1 MLLASPTQ
9 TTKRRIPMKR
19 IFSALLTL
27 AAAAALVPVV
37 HAQCTNATLTGKY
50 GATFSGFLAPGHST
64 KGDEKPFAGA
74 GLATFDGAG
83 SMSATLSVS
92 FDGVIV
98 TNDLYTAS
106 YTVNSD
112 CTGSMTST
120 NGGAN
125 FTFVIVNSG
134 AELLAVDIDAGQT
147 WTLDG
152 KKL

>member
-1 MLLASPTQ
+1 M
-9 TTKRRIPMKR
+9 KRRIPMKR

-27 AAAAALVPVV
+27 AAAAALVPAV
-37 HAQCTNATLTGKY
+37 HAQCTNANLTGNY

-83 SMSATLSVS
+83 NVSVTLSVS
-92 FDGVIV
+92 YNGVIA
-98 TNDLYTAS
+98 TNELYTAS

-112 CTGSMTST
+112 CTGSMKST

-125 FTFVIVNSG
+125 FTFVIVSSG
-134 AELLAVDIDAGQT
+134 AEILAVDIDAGQT
-147 WTLDG
+147 WTLDA

>member
-1 MLLASPTQ
+1 
-9 TTKRRIPMKR
+9 MKR

-27 AAAAALVPVV
+27 AAAAALVPAV
-37 HAQCTNATLTGKY
+37 HAQCTNATLTGRY

-64 KGDEKPFAGA
+64 KGEEKPFAGA

-83 SMSATLSVS
+83 NVSVTLSVS
-92 FDGVIV
+92 YNGAVA
-98 TNDLYTAS
+98 TNELYTAS

-125 FTFVIVNSG
+125 FTFVIVSSG
-134 AELLAVDIDAGQT
+134 AEILAVDIDAGQT

>member
-1 MLLASPTQ
+1 
-9 TTKRRIPMKR
+9 MKR

-27 AAAAALVPVV
+27 AAAVALVILPGVTAV
-37 HAQCTNATLTGKY
+37 HAQCSNATLTGNY
-50 GATFSGFLAPGHST
+50 GFTFSGFLAPGHST

-74 GLATFDGAG
+74 GLGTSDGAG
-83 SMSATLSVS
+83 NFSATSSYS
-92 FDGVIV
+92 FNGVIS
-98 TNDLYTAS
+98 TNNLYTAS

-125 FTFVIVNSG
+125 FTFVIVSSG
-134 AELLAVDIDAGQT
+134 AEFFAIDIDAGQT

-152 KKL
+152 KRQ

>member
-1 MLLASPTQ
+1 M
-9 TTKRRIPMKR
+9 KRRIPMKR

-27 AAAAALVPVV
+27 AAAAALVPAV
-37 HAQCTNATLTGKY
+37 HAQCTNATLTGNY
-50 GATFSGFLAPGHST
+50 GATFSGFLVPGHGT

-74 GLATFDGAG
+74 GLSTFDGAG
-83 SMSATLSVS
+83 NVSATLSAS
-92 FDGVIV
+92 FNGVIS
-98 TNDLYTAS
+98 TNGLYTAS

-125 FTFVIVNSG
+125 FTFVIVSNG
-134 AELLAVDIDAGQT
+134 AEILAVDIDAGQT
-147 WTLDG
+147 WTLDA

>member
-1 MLLASPTQ
+1 MILVVLP
-9 TTKRRIPMKR
+9 
-19 IFSALLTL
+19 ALT
-27 AAAAALVPVV
+27 AV
-37 HAQCTNATLTGKY
+37 HAQCTNATLTGNY
-50 GATFSGFLAPGHST
+50 GFTFSGFLAPGHGT

-74 GLATFDGAG
+74 GLATADGAG
-83 SMSATLSVS
+83 NFSATFSSS
-92 FDGVIV
+92 FNGGIS
-98 TNDLYTAS
+98 TNNFYTAS

-125 FTFVIVNSG
+125 FTFVIVSSG